1 MSNENE
7 PDYFLE
13 NLEKREWFDDFFIFF
28 FVKKIFVKLDF
39 ACSTH
44 KFGSEF
50 LQPLFNTKKNIFVLT
65 FTGERDRRDSFGD
78 RDRFLSSRD
87 RDLRRDSFAGVRDRL
102 RSRESPRDSR
112 VESLRS
118 LE

>member
-1 MSNENE
+1 MLSWIL
-7 PDYFLE
+7 PAAPI
-13 NLEKREWFDDFFIFF
+13 NL
-28 FVKKIFVKLDF
+28 VKNSCNHLLKQKII
-39 ACSTH
+39 S
-44 KFGSEF
+44 
-50 LQPLFNTKKNIFVLT
+50 VLT
-65 FTGERDRRDSFGD
+65 LTGERDRRDSFGD